1 MSGGNGGGP
10 VTWGRRGWLSKSVY
24 KRLGGWWMLQFS
36 NARLGEKFYKNNIFF
51 YILQWVDG
59 WVGTMTA

>member
-36 NARLGEKFYKNNIFF
+36 YIRLGEKF
-51 YILQWVDG
+51 G
-59 WVGTMTA
+59 

>member
-10 VTWGRRGWLSKSVY
+10 VTWGRRGLLSKVY
-24 KRLGGWWMLQFS
+24 IRRLGGWWMLQS
-36 NARLGEKFYKNNIFF
+36 SYNRLGEKFHKNNIFF